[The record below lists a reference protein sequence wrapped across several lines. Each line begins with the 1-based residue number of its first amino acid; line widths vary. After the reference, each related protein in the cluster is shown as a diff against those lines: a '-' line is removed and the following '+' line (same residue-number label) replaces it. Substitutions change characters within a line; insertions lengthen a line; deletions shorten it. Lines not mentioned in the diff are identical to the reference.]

1 MKRIVVI
8 FMLFIGLSS
17 IYAENVKYIR
27 KKSIKSI
34 SIHRAPYHGA
44 PVTFSYSSELKTLT
58 LCFHY
63 DMENAEVI
71 ITKDGEEIA
80 DDVFDMESNEILE
93 CDMSE
98 CGEGEYV
105 IYVQVEGE
113 VYFKTLTL
121 Y

>member
-1 MKRIVVI
+1 MRNLLVFVM
-8 FMLFIGLSS
+8 FMFVSVNISADNGQVSF
-17 IYAENVKYIR
+17 VR
-27 KKSIKSI
+27 KIKI
-34 SIHRAPYHGA
+34 TKGDIAHKAPYHGA

-93 CDMSE
+93 CDMWN
-98 CGEGEYV
+98 
-105 IYVQVEGE
+105 
-113 VYFKTLTL
+113 
-121 Y
+121 